1 MTFLPLPSITNHCV
15 ESPDGYLSSLY
26 PTMETINLWSQY
38 QGAASQLLTPHQGL
52 SSPPTVTSQAHQPTE
67 QTANK
72 LPLKRKRRMTPGED
86 SALCCACGV
95 KAGPHIYY
103 GARACIPCRAFF
115 RRSVEEKLYN
125 SYVCFKTNKSCDIS
139 KQGRKACKYCRYQ
152 VCHVM
157 NYEQQSL

>member
-1 MTFLPLPSITNHCV
+1 MLMTHPLPSIMNHCV
-15 ESPDGYLSSLY
+15 ESPDGYFSSLY
-26 PTMETINLWSQY
+26 PSMETINLWNHF
-38 QGAASQLLTPHQGL
+38 QGGATQLLTAHQNF
-52 SSPPTVTSQAHQPTE
+52 SPPLLPDAAVKTQLETKPT
-67 QTANK
+67 TNK
-72 LPLKRKRRMTPGED
+72 LPLKRKRRMTPEED

-125 SYVCFKTNKSCDIS
+125 SYVCFKTNKNCDVS

-152 VCHVM
+152 VCVC
-157 NYEQQSL
+157 Y